1 MNAAP
6 SIAARILSAIES
18 EPDGLNTSQI
28 YERVDEAENITLVSV
43 TCRDLWQAG
52 KVERDTSGGRIV
64 YRARQ
69 RDLLGIPPADSAQVE
84 LEQTLDGPAPAVTA
98 PNQAA
103 AHAAIGLDK
112 QLKLRVLD
120 KLIALF
126 ADDIANVLRGVR
138 KDVEATH

>member
-69 RDLLGIPPADSAQVE
+69 RDLLGIPPADSAQDE
-84 LEQTLDGPAPAVTA
+84 LEQTLDMPAPQPSTPSA
-98 PNQAA
+98 PVAD
-103 AHAAIGLDK
+103 GSTR

-126 ADDIANVLRGVR
+126 ADDIANVLRAVR
-138 KDVEATH
+138 KDVEATHS